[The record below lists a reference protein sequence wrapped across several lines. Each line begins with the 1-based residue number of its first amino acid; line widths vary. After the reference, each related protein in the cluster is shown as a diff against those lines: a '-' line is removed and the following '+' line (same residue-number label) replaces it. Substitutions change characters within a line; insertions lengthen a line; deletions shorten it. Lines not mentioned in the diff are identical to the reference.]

1 MNMSDNIVLSSI
13 CNIHIFIHRALG
25 DEVHEQ
31 VKKFSMF
38 SAAEAVREMWILVE
52 K

>member
-1 MNMSDNIVLSSI
+1 MKMSDNIVVSSI
-13 CNIHIFIHRALG
+13 CNVHVFIHLALG

-38 SAAEAVREMWILVE
+38 SAVEAVREMWILVE